1 MSALL
6 EIIFGIIIAGLI
18 IVSIMHMNAM
28 YVETNSKNSQS
39 YNQQLFADIF
49 TLKLAEDINTMGY
62 NITDFYNCVI
72 VADSLR
78 LEFTRD
84 LNEDLIPDTVR
95 IYTRTFPIDPTIN
108 PMDFQIVRDTS
119 GVLFDYDLTGL
130 VGFKFSYLDKNGA
143 TTTTLN
149 QIKSIVFDYTI
160 AGAEPVDMTMLN
172 ELSRYPVTS
181 GRKIVSPKNIYD
193 W

>member
-1 MSALL
+1 MSVLL
-6 EIIFGIIIAGLI
+6 ETIFGIIIAGLI
-18 IVSIMHMNAM
+18 IVSVMQMNAM

-39 YNQQLFADIF
+39 YNQQIFADIF
-49 TLKLAEDINTMGY
+49 TLQLADDISTMGY

-95 IYTRTFPIDPTIN
+95 IYTRTFPVDPTIN

-119 GVLFDYDLTGL
+119 GTLYDYNLTGL
-130 VGFKFSYLDKNGA
+130 IGFKFSYLDKDGA
-143 TTTTLN
+143 ATTTLN
-149 QIKSIVFDYTI
+149 QIKSIVFDYTV
-160 AGAEPVDMTMLN
+160 AGSEPVDMSMIN
-172 ELSRYPVTS
+172 QISRYPVTS